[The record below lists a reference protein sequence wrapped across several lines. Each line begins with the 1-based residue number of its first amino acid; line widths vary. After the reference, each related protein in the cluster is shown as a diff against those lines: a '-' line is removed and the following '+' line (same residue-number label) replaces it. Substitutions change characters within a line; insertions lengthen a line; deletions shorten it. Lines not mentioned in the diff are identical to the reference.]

1 MLTQL
6 INQMINDTRQ
16 GKPARRRLKQ
26 GLHVSILQRPAC
38 AGRPNAY
45 TLIISRDT
53 VYPSEQE
60 WETVLKHWP
69 YHVEII
75 QPSKIVDSDRRM
87 ALKADIP
94 TARTIQGQM
103 F

>member
-6 INQMINDTRQ
+6 INQMIDDTKQ

-26 GLHVSILQRPAC
+26 GLHISIVR
-38 AGRPNAY
+38 RPNAY

-53 VYPSEQE
+53 VYPDGKE
-60 WETVLKHWP
+60 WETVLRHWP
-69 YHVEII
+69 YHVEQIK
-75 QPSKIVDSDRRM
+75 PSKIIDSDRRM
-87 ALKADIP
+87 ALKANIP